1 MLCSRSS
8 SFANASAETCLS
20 YLSCLAVQNK
30 SVKYKE
36 ALLNHRLLTIKLN
49 EHISLILLNS
59 FCHRLNHLGDFI

>member
-20 YLSCLAVQNK
+20 YLSCLAVYSLLFVQNK

-36 ALLNHRLLTIKLN
+36 ALLNQTFDNQLKLN
-49 EHISLILLNS
+49 EHISLILLN
-59 FCHRLNHLGDFI
+59 